1 MTFRREAMGQIQ
13 IYTGDG
19 KGKTTAALGL
29 SLRTLGNG
37 GRVFFGQFI
46 KGPKPSSEFEALKVF
61 KDRFIHKT
69 FGAGRFIKGAP
80 SETDI
85 RLAKEGLLISSNA
98 LASGDYDLVVM
109 DELNGAIGCG
119 LFTVER
125 VLEAIQSRDPRSE
138 LVITG
143 RNAPEKL
150 AKIADLISDIH
161 PIKHY
166 FDNGV
171 PARKGIEF

>member
-1 MTFRREAMGQIQ
+1 MGQIQ
-13 IYTGDG
+13 IYTGNG

-29 SLRTLGNG
+29 SLRALGNG
-37 GRVFFGQFI
+37 GKVFFGQFI
-46 KGPKPSSEFEALKVF
+46 KGPKPSSEFEALKAF
-61 KDRFIHKT
+61 GNNFIHKT

-80 SETDI
+80 SDTDI
-85 RLAKEGLLISSNA
+85 RLAKEGLIQSSDA
-98 LASGDYDLVVM
+98 LASGDYAMVVM

-119 LFTVER
+119 LFSVEQ
-125 VLEAIQSRDPRSE
+125 VLEAIKPRDSRTE

-143 RNAPEKL
+143 RNAHKKL
-150 AKIADLISDIH
+150 AELAGLISEIQ